1 MGQRMKLGGKWR
13 ALDMF
18 LKVRG
23 EWKAAESVYVKVN
36 GVWRIGQHIH
46 DFIYVSN
53 GAELTHTATC
63 AHCNKKITEGHVYF
77 LTGKKDAT
85 CTEDGYEI
93 FLCKKCSQERTIVLK
108 APGHDWEDVVIT
120 EASCLDGG
128 EVVEKCARCGA
139 QGYSHYTDALGH
151 VYDYD
156 NSPYDNATCDA
167 PGGWTHTCT
176 RCGNTWFDRDGDPLG
191 HFYGQTGSWTDGDG
205 NIVVEYTCRNCGDT
219 YSDTWNESGEPV

>member
-53 GAELTHTATC
+53 GAESTHTATC
-63 AHCNKKITEGHVYF
+63 AHCNKKITEGHIYY

-93 FLCKKCSQERTIVLK
+93 FLCNKCSQERRVVLE
-108 APGHDWEDVVIT
+108 AQGHDWETVTIT
-120 EASCLDGG
+120 EPTCTDGG
-128 EVVEKCARCGA
+128 EELDQCSRCGEVSETRYTDPLGHVYGDPVYNEATCTEHGGNTYTCARCGH
-139 QGYSHYTDALGH
+139 SWFDLLEDALGH
-151 VYDYD
+151 DYHYTGSGVD
-156 NSPYDNATCDA
+156 GNGVTYFYYACS
-167 PGGWTHTCT
+167 
-176 RCGNTWFDRDGDPLG
+176 RCGDAYDQAVGD
-191 HFYGQTGSWTDGDG
+191 
-205 NIVVEYTCRNCGDT
+205 N
-219 YSDTWNESGEPV
+219 GEPL